1 MLQNERQNRILDEL
15 EIHHAVK
22 VNELAKQLDT
32 SESTIRRDINELS
45 QMGKLKKVFG
55 GAISV
60 SRGSAFVES
69 DVASRA
75 RMNVEEKERIAR
87 YAASLIEDND
97 FVYLDAGTTTGRMI
111 DFLEKK
117 NVTYVTN
124 GITHARRL
132 IERGLP
138 VFMIGG
144 LLRPASEAVV
154 GEAAIEAIRRFN
166 FTKCFMG
173 AKGLD
178 AEKGFTTLD
187 ISEAAVKTAVME
199 KAGCTYMLA
208 DHTKFNLVSSV
219 SFAALED
226 ACIITD
232 RLEDPR
238 YRTLTEILE
247 APEHRDDIF

>member
-55 GAISV
+55 GAISI
-60 SRGSAFVES
+60 SRSSAFVES

-75 RMNVEEKERIAR
+75 RMNVEEKARIAR

-97 FVYLDAGTTTGRMI
+97 FVYLDAGTTTGWMI

-132 IERGLP
+132 IERGFS

-154 GEAAIEAIRRFN
+154 GEAAIEAILRFN

-178 AEKGFTTLD
+178 AERGFTTLD
-187 ISEAAVKTAVME
+187 ISEAAVKTAVMK

-208 DHTKFNLVSSV
+208 DHTKFNLISSV

-232 RLEDPR
+232 RLEDLR
-238 YRTLTEILE
+238 YRSLTEILE
-247 APEHRDDIF
+247 VPESRADIF

>member
-187 ISEAAVKTAVME
+187 ISEAAVKTAEKE